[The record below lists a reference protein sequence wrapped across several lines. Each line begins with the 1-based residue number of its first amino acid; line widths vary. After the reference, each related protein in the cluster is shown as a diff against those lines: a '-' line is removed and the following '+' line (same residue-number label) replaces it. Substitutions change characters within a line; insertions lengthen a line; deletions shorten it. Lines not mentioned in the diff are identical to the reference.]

1 MYMANSNVIK
11 IFATGLKGLK
21 TVHGI
26 KEKTENIIVVIGK
39 DRKVLNDYSEEI
51 LDFCKINN
59 IQYTY
64 DSLDNNLD
72 FGLAIAAGWQKM
84 IYDIPSDS
92 LIVFH
97 DSLLPKYRGFNPLV
111 TALLN
116 QDDYIGLTALTAA
129 ESYDCGNILYQV
141 KIPISYP
148 ILIEDAINKV
158 SDAYYDV
165 AKIIYELFVENKL
178 KGVPQ
183 DENKATYSLWRDE
196 EDYLIDWSSTA
207 EGIQLKIN
215 SLGYPYLGASTTV
228 NNELVRIK
236 KSTLLN
242 DVLIENRIPGK
253 IIFFADGKPVV
264 VCGKGLLRLDEIE
277 NNHGKKITIT
287 KMRTRFK

>member
-1 MYMANSNVIK
+1 
-11 IFATGLKGLK
+11 
-21 TVHGI
+21 
-26 KEKTENIIVVIGK
+26 
-39 DRKVLNDYSEEI
+39 
-51 LDFCKINN
+51 
-59 IQYTY
+59 
-64 DSLDNNLD
+64 
-72 FGLAIAAGWQKM
+72 
-84 IYDIPSDS
+84 
-92 LIVFH
+92 
-97 DSLLPKYRGFNPLV
+97 
-111 TALLN
+111 
-116 QDDYIGLTALTAA
+116 
-129 ESYDCGNILYQV
+129 
-141 KIPISYP
+141 
-148 ILIEDAINKV
+148 
-158 SDAYYDV
+158 
-165 AKIIYELFVENKL
+165 IIYELFVENKL

>member
-1 MYMANSNVIK
+1 MANSNVIK

-26 KEKTENIIVVIGK
+26 KEKTEKIIVVIGK

>member
-26 KEKTENIIVVIGK
+26 KEKTEKIIVVIGK

>member
-1 MYMANSNVIK
+1 MANSNVIK

>member
-1 MYMANSNVIK
+1 MYMENSSVIK
-11 IFATGLKGLK
+11 VFATGLKGLK

-26 KEKTENIIVVIGK
+26 REKTGNVIVVVGK
-39 DRKVLNDYSEEI
+39 DTKILNDYSEEI
-51 LDFCKINN
+51 VSYCKKNN

-64 DSLDNNLD
+64 ESLDHDLD

-84 IYDIPSDS
+84 IYNIPSNS

-178 KGVPQ
+178 NGVPQ
-183 DENKATYSLWRDE
+183 DDNNATYSLWRDE

-253 IIFFADGKPVV
+253 IIFFADGNPVV